1 MKRLRY
7 ITIRI
12 LQMIPVLLVVTIVIF
27 WGIRMIPGNPAVNI
41 LGEKASE
48 AAIQAME
55 KRMGLDKPV
64 LEQYLIYMKQL
75 LHMDLGDSL
84 RLKDS
89 VTHLI
94 GQKSGVT
101 LLYTVMCTFFTL
113 IIGIPMG
120 YLAGTTKH
128 KMLQKSITSVSLVIL
143 SLPEFWFGIL
153 LLLLFGLKLQWVPIG
168 GWGET
173 PADHVRCML
182 LPAITGAL
190 GSVGLLIRNIQSSAE
205 KLLSKDYVNFARSK
219 GTPQKIIR
227 NRYVLKNVM
236 VSTMTLIAMRVTSLL
251 GGSVVIES
259 VYALPGLGKM
269 LVDAINGRD
278 YVLVQG
284 TVLVYAVVVMVITLV
299 MDVVYSFLD
308 PRISMD

>member
-1 MKRLRY
+1 
-7 ITIRI
+7 
-12 LQMIPVLLVVTIVIF
+12 
-27 WGIRMIPGNPAVNI
+27 
-41 LGEKASE
+41 
-48 AAIQAME
+48 
-55 KRMGLDKPV
+55 
-64 LEQYLIYMKQL
+64 
-75 LHMDLGDSL
+75 
-84 RLKDS
+84 
-89 VTHLI
+89 
-94 GQKSGVT
+94 
-101 LLYTVMCTFFTL
+101 
-113 IIGIPMG
+113 
-120 YLAGTTKH
+120 
-128 KMLQKSITSVSLVIL
+128 
-143 SLPEFWFGIL
+143 
-153 LLLLFGLKLQWVPIG
+153 
-168 GWGET
+168 
-173 PADHVRCML
+173 ML

>member
-1 MKRLRY
+1 MKSV
-7 ITIRI
+7 IKRI
-12 LQMIPVLLVVTIVIF
+12 LGTIPVLIGVVLLIFIMLRIV
-27 WGIRMIPGNPAVNI
+27 PGNAAAML
-41 LGEKASE
+41 LGEHVD
-48 AAIQAME
+48 QATIDRLTE
-55 KRMGLDKPV
+55 VMGLDKPV

-75 LHMDLGDSL
+75 LHLDLGDSL

-101 LLYTVMCTFFTL
+101 LLYTVMCTFCTL

-120 YLAGTTKH
+120 HLAGTTKH

-173 PADHVRCML
+173 LADHVRCML

-190 GSVGLLIRNIQSSAE
+190 GSVGLLIRNIQSSVE

-219 GTPQKIIR
+219 GTPQKIIQ